1 MRNLKQVLL
10 ALIMMC
16 CSISS
21 AIAGGYEYED
31 LYRGLPFDMP
41 RIEKPVFPDAT
52 VSVVKYGAVGDGQ
65 HKCTAAIQRAID
77 EMAAK
82 GGGKVIIPS
91 GLWLTGPI
99 VLKDNINLHLEKGAT
114 LLFSPDIND
123 YPIVNTTYEGIPA
136 KRAQSPISAT
146 GVKNIAITGRGVIDG
161 NGEVWRPLKQE
172 KTTPAQWKRITS
184 QGGFYR
190 RATMWAPAKEDL
202 PRPIMVNLYECK
214 NVLLEGVVFQNSP
227 AWNVHPECC
236 ENVIIDGVDIR
247 NPSYAQNGDGLD
259 LDACKNCIVVNTTFD
274 VGDDGI
280 CIKSGKD
287 EHGRKRGRACEN
299 VIISGCTVYA
309 GHGGFVIGSEMSG
322 GVKNIKCSDC
332 QFLGTD
338 IGLRFKSCRGRGG
351 VVENIW
357 IEDISMVNILGDA
370 IRFNLYYGA
379 KTVMVDNPDGTKRPA
394 EIAAEPVTEKTPSFR
409 NLHIKNIM
417 CSGAQRAIYFN
428 GLPEMP
434 VKDVTMENVVI
445 TANEAGYMTYC
456 KNIKQKN
463 VTVKAKDNKPVG
475 EYYCK

>member
-1 MRNLKQVLL
+1 
-10 ALIMMC
+10 
-16 CSISS
+16 
-21 AIAGGYEYED
+21 
-31 LYRGLPFDMP
+31 
-41 RIEKPVFPDAT
+41 
-52 VSVVKYGAVGDGQ
+52 
-65 HKCTAAIQRAID
+65 
-77 EMAAK
+77 MA
-82 GGGKVIIPS
+82 
-91 GLWLTGPI
+91 
-99 VLKDNINLHLEKGAT
+99 
-114 LLFSPDIND
+114 
-123 YPIVNTTYEGIPA
+123 
-136 KRAQSPISAT
+136 
-146 GVKNIAITGRGVIDG
+146 
-161 NGEVWRPLKQE
+161 
-172 KTTPAQWKRITS
+172 
-184 QGGFYR
+184 
-190 RATMWAPAKEDL
+190 
-202 PRPIMVNLYECK
+202 
-214 NVLLEGVVFQNSP
+214 
-227 AWNVHPECC
+227 
-236 ENVIIDGVDIR
+236 ENV
-247 NPSYAQNGDGLD
+247 
-259 LDACKNCIVVNTTFD
+259 
-274 VGDDGI
+274 VG
-280 CIKSGKD
+280 
-287 EHGRKRGRACEN
+287 ACEN

>member
-1 MRNLKQVLL
+1 M
-10 ALIMMC
+10 
-16 CSISS
+16 
-21 AIAGGYEYED
+21 
-31 LYRGLPFDMP
+31 
-41 RIEKPVFPDAT
+41 
-52 VSVVKYGAVGDGQ
+52 
-65 HKCTAAIQRAID
+65 
-77 EMAAK
+77 
-82 GGGKVIIPS
+82 
-91 GLWLTGPI
+91 
-99 VLKDNINLHLEKGAT
+99 EKGAT

-287 EHGRKRGRACEN
+287 EHGRKRN
-299 VIISGCTVYA
+299 VRVRT
-309 GHGGFVIGSEMSG
+309 
-322 GVKNIKCSDC
+322 
-332 QFLGTD
+332 
-338 IGLRFKSCRGRGG
+338 
-351 VVENIW
+351 
-357 IEDISMVNILGDA
+357 
-370 IRFNLYYGA
+370 
-379 KTVMVDNPDGTKRPA
+379 
-394 EIAAEPVTEKTPSFR
+394 
-409 NLHIKNIM
+409 
-417 CSGAQRAIYFN
+417 
-428 GLPEMP
+428 
-434 VKDVTMENVVI
+434 
-445 TANEAGYMTYC
+445 
-456 KNIKQKN
+456 
-463 VTVKAKDNKPVG
+463 
-475 EYYCK
+475 